1 MVVLSAKSK
10 KVKILNMIVKKSV
23 LPAGFDCKV
32 LIGNKLDDL
41 VLGRLLSTE
50 KLLNINN

>member
-1 MVVLSAKSK
+1 
-10 KVKILNMIVKKSV
+10 MIIKNSV
-23 LPAGFDCKV
+23 SPAGFDGKV

-50 KLLNINN
+50 KLWNNDN